1 MDDIKLYASK
11 KNHILSL
18 LLVHDYVKQE
28 NSVIK
33 FLVHDYVK
41 KEEICNNDFYIYLIS
56 LTSRDQ

>member
-18 LLVHDYVKQE
+18 L
-28 NSVIK
+28 
-33 FLVHDYVK
+33 LVHDYVK